1 MTLQESSK
9 LNPCD
14 LPHTH
19 HTKMS
24 LRNHPCPSYSMAYPC
39 DRFVSRLS
47 ARKSHGIAVDPD
59 ELVRIWHRNGR
70 DCTEFR
76 IALIDSGAD
85 VSFIRRSIVEALE
98 LETTPVTPQTLT
110 ALDNHVFS
118 VSERVQPKWQF
129 HIGSCPHQE
138 YSFYVVSEIPG
149 DRDMVLGNI
158 ARIELGMEGFWASG
172 ALVAQDDHQG
182 LFQPFLSR
190 MSSLI
195 INAGFRIDPSTLAQQ
210 QQLHEIQR
218 RDNSASQ
225 AKTRRDLVAKRA
237 QMARERA
244 AADAATRMG
253 QSNSRPQQD
262 PTRSGNAQG

>member
-1 MTLQESSK
+1 
-9 LNPCD
+9 
-14 LPHTH
+14 
-19 HTKMS
+19 
-24 LRNHPCPSYSMAYPC
+24 MAYLR
-39 DRFVSRLS
+39 DRLVARLS
-47 ARKSHGIAVDPD
+47 ARKSHGIALDPD
-59 ELVRIWHRNGR
+59 EYVRIWHRNGR
-70 DCTEFR
+70 DYKEFR

-85 VSFIRRSIVEALE
+85 VSLIRRSIVEELE
-98 LETTPVTPQTLT
+98 LETTRVTPTTLT

-129 HIGSCPHQE
+129 HIGSWRHQE
-138 YSFYVVSEIPG
+138 FPFFVVSEIPG
-149 DRDMVLGNI
+149 NRDMVLGNI
-158 ARIELGMEGFWASG
+158 ARIELGIEFRVSG
-172 ALVAQDDHQG
+172 ALVAQEDHQG

-237 QMARERA
+237 QMAQERA
-244 AADAATRMG
+244 AADAATRMR
-253 QSNSRPQQD
+253 QSNSGSQQD
-262 PTRSGNAQG
+262 PTRSGNRQG

>member
-1 MTLQESSK
+1 
-9 LNPCD
+9 
-14 LPHTH
+14 
-19 HTKMS
+19 MS
-24 LRNHPCPSYSMAYPC
+24 LRNHPCPSSSMAYLR

-47 ARKSHGIAVDPD
+47 TRKSHGIAVDPD
-59 ELVRIWHRNGR
+59 EFVRIWHRNGR
-70 DCTEFR
+70 NYIEFR

-85 VSFIRRSIVEALE
+85 VCLIRRSIVEELE
-98 LETTPVTPQTLT
+98 LETTQVDPTTLT

-129 HIGSCPHQE
+129 HISSWWHQE
-138 YSFYVVSEIPG
+138 FPFFVVSEIPG
-149 DRDMVLGNI
+149 NRDMVVGNV

-172 ALVAQDDHQG
+172 ALVAQEEHQG

-195 INAGFRIDPSTLAQQ
+195 LNAGFRIDPSTLAQQ
-210 QQLHEIQR
+210 QQLHEIQL

-244 AADAATRMG
+244 AADAATRMR
-253 QSNSRPQQD
+253 QSNSRSQQD
-262 PTRSGNAQG
+262 PTRSGNTQG